1 MIRLNA
7 RTKLS
12 SSLNMTPDVPIL
24 PGRMPD
30 KKGIPHLIVLLVR
43 AAHNR
48 VSHSGVAATLD
59 ELRKDFW
66 ILRGRQVVKAI
77 LSKCVTCNVVMRKPL
92 DQTTG
97 LLPESRCSYSPP
109 FSVTGLDIF
118 GPLFAREHRPKKKEE
133 DKKDKKKSVEEQVE
147 EFRALV
153 KEMEKKKT
161 NDPGPE
167 KLKIWVLLLT
177 CATTRAL
184 HLEVLM
190 KIDAP
195 EIVMAIDRFIGRR
208 GVPEVLYSDNAKQFL
223 KADRDIAQQW
233 EEAMVVLQRHA
244 AEKKIVWRKICERVP
259 WWGGFY
265 ERQVGS
271 VKRLF
276 LKLVGKARLTVKEIE
291 TVLCKVEATLNSRP
305 VTYQYNDHREPMP
318 LTPNDFLIGPNK
330 SAIRPIGDQGEMPT
344 DTTYLELTQ
353 RAKYRDLISQQLEE
367 RWTEEYL
374 KERSRQFN
382 RKTKIQPI
390 PVGEVVLIKADN
402 VKRQK
407 WTMGVIV
414 ETFPSADGITRSVRL
429 RTATEELRRPV
440 QRLCA
445 LEINEF
451 DLDADPQVEP
461 ASGRCKTTAEG
472 ETEEQLEESVQEEL
486 ESSQPPPTAQS
497 NEVIIVPNVAQQS
510 TQQEEAE
517 PISIALD
524 VVDNA
529 QAGSVEN
536 RRGERRRRRR
546 EDSNFVYY

>member
-1 MIRLNA
+1 M
-7 RTKLS
+7 
-12 SSLNMTPDVPIL
+12 
-24 PGRMPD
+24 
-30 KKGIPHLIVLLVR
+30 
-43 AAHNR
+43 
-48 VSHSGVAATLD
+48 
-59 ELRKDFW
+59 
-66 ILRGRQVVKAI
+66 
-77 LSKCVTCNVVMRKPL
+77 
-92 DQTTG
+92 
-97 LLPESRCSYSPP
+97 
-109 FSVTGLDIF
+109 
-118 GPLFAREHRPKKKEE
+118 
-133 DKKDKKKSVEEQVE
+133 EEQVE

-167 KLKIWVLLLT
+167 EFKIWVLLLT

-208 GVPEVLYSDNAKQFL
+208 GVPEVLYSENAKMFL
-223 KADRDIAQQW
+223 KADHDISQQW

-244 AEKKIVWRKICERVP
+244 AEKKIVWRKICERAP

>member
-1 MIRLNA
+1 MNCVRVGELQAEELELAKCYWVRVLQAEAFGRELDQLQKKKKVDKSSPLAIFQPYISGRDGLIRLNA

-133 DKKDKKKSVEEQVE
+133 DKKGKKKSVEEQVE

-167 KLKIWVLLLT
+167 EFKIWVLLLT

-244 AEKKIVWRKICERVP
+244 AEKKIVWRKICERAP

-305 VTYQYNDHREPMP
+305 VTFQYNDHREPMP

-344 DTTYLELTQ
+344 DTTYLELT
-353 RAKYRDLISQQLEE
+353 
-367 RWTEEYL
+367 
-374 KERSRQFN
+374 
-382 RKTKIQPI
+382 
-390 PVGEVVLIKADN
+390 
-402 VKRQK
+402 
-407 WTMGVIV
+407 
-414 ETFPSADGITRSVRL
+414 
-429 RTATEELRRPV
+429 
-440 QRLCA
+440 
-445 LEINEF
+445 
-451 DLDADPQVEP
+451 
-461 ASGRCKTTAEG
+461 
-472 ETEEQLEESVQEEL
+472 
-486 ESSQPPPTAQS
+486 
-497 NEVIIVPNVAQQS
+497 
-510 TQQEEAE
+510 
-517 PISIALD
+517 
-524 VVDNA
+524 
-529 QAGSVEN
+529 
-536 RRGERRRRRR
+536 
-546 EDSNFVYY
+546 